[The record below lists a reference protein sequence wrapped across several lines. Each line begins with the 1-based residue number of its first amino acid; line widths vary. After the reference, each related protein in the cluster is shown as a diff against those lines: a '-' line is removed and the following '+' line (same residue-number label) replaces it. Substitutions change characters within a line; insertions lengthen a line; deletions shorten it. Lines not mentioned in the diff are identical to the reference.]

1 MKTPSTRTKAASRSK
16 GNGQAEVEEAGRR
29 RLVEEARELFLAH
42 GFSKVTMDE
51 LGRQLG
57 MSKKTMYRHFRT
69 KDELVDAVI
78 QSQIA
83 RIGGAVGGI
92 LRSRDDFVTKMYTLW
107 NTLGRI
113 VSGIGEQ
120 FREDIRRSRPDL
132 WKRIEEARRTLI
144 LGNLSRMIDEGIQ
157 RGLVRSDVH
166 KDAMVLIYLSAVQG
180 IVCPRV
186 LAEYPFSV
194 EDAFR
199 AIMTVYLDG
208 ILTPKA
214 RDSFHRKISSHR
226 KGAHA

>member
-1 MKTPSTRTKAASRSK
+1 MISPSGTQKTHNRRS
-16 GNGQAEVEEAGRR
+16 EAGPAGTDDAVRR
-29 RLVEEARELFLAH
+29 RLVEEAREQFFAH

-51 LGRQLG
+51 LCRQLA
-57 MSKKTMYRHFRT
+57 MSKKTMYRYFHT

-78 QSQIA
+78 ESQIG
-83 RIGGAVGGI
+83 RISRAVNDV
-92 LRSRDDFVTKMYTLW
+92 LQSRGDFVTKMYTLW

-120 FREDIRRSRPDL
+120 FRDDIRRIRPDL
-132 WKRIEEARRTLI
+132 WKRVEEARRTLI

-199 AIMTVYLDG
+199 SIMTVYLDG
-208 ILTPKA
+208 ILTGKA
-214 RDSFHRKISSHR
+214 KVLFQKKISSHR
-226 KGAHA
+226 KG